1 MENTINSLTSI
12 FRTGSNIFSGLE
24 KVSGS
29 FDFSQLPL
37 PLKGLYDTWFDKT
50 VDELVRQELKQGRN

>member
-1 MENTINSLTSI
+1 M

-29 FDFSQLPL
+29 FDFSQLPS
-37 PLKGLYDTWFDKT
+37 PLKGLYDTWFDRT

>member
-1 MENTINSLTSI
+1 M

-29 FDFSQLPL
+29 FDFGQLPL
-37 PLKGLYDTWFDKT
+37 PLKGLYDTWFDRT